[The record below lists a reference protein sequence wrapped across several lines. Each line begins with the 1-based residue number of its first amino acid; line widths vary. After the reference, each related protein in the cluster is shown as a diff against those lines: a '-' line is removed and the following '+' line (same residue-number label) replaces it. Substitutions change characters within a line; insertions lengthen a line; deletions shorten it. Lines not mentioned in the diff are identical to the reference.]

1 MRQLKCPISIFY
13 VSKNTFLY
21 FDFKIYFFF
30 FLPVNKSIVDSE
42 EPKPLWQCQQDVLD
56 NADSNESISTRD
68 LISWAFQVARG
79 MEYLAGKKV
88 NAYFF
93 SP

>member
-1 MRQLKCPISIFY
+1 

-21 FDFKIYFFF
+21 FDIKIYFFF
-30 FLPVNKSIVDSE
+30 FLPVSKSIVDSE

-68 LISWAFQVARG
+68 LISYWAFQVAQG
-79 MEYLAGKKV
+79 MEYLAEKKV
-88 NAYFF
+88 KDISFF
-93 SP
+93 FT